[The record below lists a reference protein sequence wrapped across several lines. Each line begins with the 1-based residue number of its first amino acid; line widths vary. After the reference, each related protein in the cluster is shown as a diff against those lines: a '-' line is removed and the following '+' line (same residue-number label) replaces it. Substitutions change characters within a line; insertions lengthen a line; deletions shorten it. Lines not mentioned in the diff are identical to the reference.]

1 MPRRIFSISEVSCLS
16 GVAVHR
22 IHFAIKR
29 GFIKK
34 PLSLNGRRCFT
45 PGDLERIREHF
56 GVRRLPPVDAEKD
69 RFTP

>member
-1 MPRRIFSISEVSCLS
+1 MPRRIYSISEVSCLS

-22 IHFAIKR
+22 IHYALKKGRIKS
-29 GFIKK
+29 
-34 PLSLNGRRCFT
+34 PVQLNGRRCFT